1 MEKKDW
7 ISIGIS
13 MVAVL
18 IALLGFI
25 NQLNFENHYNGNAKQ
40 VMINSADLAIGDID
54 RLSSDISNL
63 EGHVTDE
70 EDLEVE
76 QKSLEENLQTVQQI
90 EITSL
95 PKQQIM
101 NYQFYRQELKRTVLA
116 VEDGLS
122 YAKTYSDLIS
132 KKDKKRLHI
141 GKGIIYIDSSA
152 VDLLQTNLKIEK
164 DSLQS
169 IENYIKKDKKISN
182 DKVQKANSLI
192 EDGQLQWE
200 VENMLI
206 SGMGLLLAIISLMC
220 SVWTAGYK
228 AGAQWQRKHEDD

>member
-25 NQLNFENHYNGNAKQ
+25 NQLNFENHYNSNAKQ

-122 YAKTYSDLIS
+122 YVKTYSDLIS

-141 GKGIIYIDSSA
+141 GEGIIYIDSSA

-192 EDGQLQWE
+192 EDGQLQ
-200 VENMLI
+200 
-206 SGMGLLLAIISLMC
+206 
-220 SVWTAGYK
+220 
-228 AGAQWQRKHEDD
+228 

>member
-25 NQLNFENHYNGNAKQ
+25 NQLNFENHYNSNAKQ
-40 VMINSADLAIGDID
+40 VMINSADLAIGDIDRLSLAIGDID

-169 IENYIKKDKKISN
+169 IENYIKKDKKN
-182 DKVQKANSLI
+182 F
-192 EDGQLQWE
+192 
-200 VENMLI
+200 
-206 SGMGLLLAIISLMC
+206 
-220 SVWTAGYK
+220 
-228 AGAQWQRKHEDD
+228 